1 MHSRPQFHGS
11 SPPGGSALY
20 AYSPDRM
27 GTPQIAS
34 RPALAKETSR
44 LLAKTKRELPAT
56 ARDPSAEPNPALLRE
71 PPRRPC
77 LSWALARASPSP
89 PSEARPGGCD
99 CFFRAAHGE
108 TAARTRATRAGCPP
122 TRTVDTRATAH
133 APSPARDNPARRSRG
148 IGGLQ
153 CGARVAG
160 RPSIRASRGPGGSP
174 TQRAAV
180 KAKETGDGAST
191 GGLRC
196 ARRCGTHAPP
206 GAPSG
211 TLPTRHVGEVA
222 FPPRC
227 PTPRKQAAGGTHPA
241 GARLATGGARRGRR
255 EREDES
261 AAATAAAA
269 GKERRRG
276 RARARA
282 ERGEKRAR

>member
-1 MHSRPQFHGS
+1 
-11 SPPGGSALY
+11 
-20 AYSPDRM
+20 M
-27 GTPQIAS
+27 GTLRS
-34 RPALAKETSR
+34 RAGRLWRKGQPAAQKQE
-44 LLAKTKRELPAT
+44 ELPP
-56 ARDPSAEPNPALLRE
+56 ARDPSAEPNRRRE

-77 LSWALARASPSP
+77 LSWALASPSP
-89 PSEARPGGCD
+89 PSEARPGGVTVSSGQRTARQP
-99 CFFRAAHGE
+99 RAP
-108 TAARTRATRAGCPP
+108 RTRGLPP